1 MTKINNNNKI
11 VGNTTSVE
19 TPDEVALRLAKD
31 LEKTQITDSGMDN
44 VRRNLFANDST
55 NTTIPSSAS
64 QGMMPD
70 LFDGKSGF
78 KRGKKRC
85 ATIWSA

>member
-31 LEKTQITDSGMDN
+31 LEKTQITDSGMD
-44 VRRNLFANDST
+44 S
-55 NTTIPSSAS
+55 I
-64 QGMMPD
+64 
-70 LFDGKSGF
+70 
-78 KRGKKRC
+78 
-85 ATIWSA
+85 